1 MVVRGRPPTTSREA
15 VSRTAFELFANQ
27 GFDAVTMNDIAG
39 ALGIGRRTLFRYFDS
54 KNDLV
59 WGDFEQVLDRL
70 RADLD
75 ATDPRLPLTEAL
87 TEAVIASNIYPD
99 DEQAEL
105 RVRMTLIS
113 TVPALQGHSMLRYEA
128 WRDVVAEFAG
138 RRLSLEPSDLAA
150 QGIANAA
157 LAASI
162 SAFARW
168 VEHDDEDL
176 VDLLRRSYGMLAAG
190 FDLEVIAGPASGA
203 RDR

>member
-1 MVVRGRPPTTSREA
+1 
-15 VSRTAFELFANQ
+15 
-27 GFDAVTMNDIAG
+27 MNDIAA

-59 WGDFEQVLDRL
+59 WGDFDWVLDRL
-70 RADLD
+70 RVAFE
-75 ATDPRLPLTEAL
+75 ATDPEMPLIHAL
-87 TEAVIASNIYPD
+87 TEAVIGSNTYPED
-99 DEQAEL
+99 QLSEL
-105 RVRMTLIS
+105 RVRMTLIT

-138 RRLSLEPSDLAA
+138 QRLSMPPSDLAA
-150 QGIANAA
+150 QGVANAA

-162 SAFARW
+162 SAFSRW

-190 FDLEVIAGPASGA
+190 FDIDAIRGFASGG
-203 RDR
+203 RDG